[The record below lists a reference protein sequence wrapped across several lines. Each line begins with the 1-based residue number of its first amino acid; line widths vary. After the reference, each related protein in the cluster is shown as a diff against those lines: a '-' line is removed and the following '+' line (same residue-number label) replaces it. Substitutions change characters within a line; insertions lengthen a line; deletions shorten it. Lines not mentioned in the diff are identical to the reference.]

1 MPRLFINDYSAKDI
15 TSKLN
20 SLCDYYTETKVR
32 KMLFSP
38 EGIFQI
44 KGNNLT
50 KLVPVD
56 VPPIKLDGFTVDNS
70 YFTET
75 DIISQIPFNSSF
87 AEIVEMHF
95 CVDKKSCVHLVV
107 EGMYTP
113 VVVQNKLLSSL
124 TTTSALSTESNRYSG
139 FVPCSV
145 YFSSLENLDNELI
158 SKEVNMMVS
167 II

>member
-15 TSKLN
+15 TSKLSN
-20 SLCDYYTETKVR
+20 LCDYYVETRVR

-50 KLVPVD
+50 KLIPVD
-56 VPPIKLDGFTVDNS
+56 IPPIKLDGFTVDNS

-75 DIISQIPFNSSF
+75 DIISQIPFNSTF

-107 EGMYTP
+107 EGVYKPTDS
-113 VVVQNKLLSSL
+113 KLLSNLIS
-124 TTTSALSTESNRYSG
+124 STKESTNNNQRYAG
-139 FVPCSV
+139 FIPHCV
-145 YFSSLENLDNELI
+145 YFYSLENLDNELI
-158 SKEVNMMVS
+158 SKEVNMLVD